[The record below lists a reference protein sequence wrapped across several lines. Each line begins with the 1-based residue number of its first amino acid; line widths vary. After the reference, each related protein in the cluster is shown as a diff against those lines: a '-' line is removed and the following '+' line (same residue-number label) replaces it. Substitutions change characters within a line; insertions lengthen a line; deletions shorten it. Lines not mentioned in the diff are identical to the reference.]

1 MKDYKKLLEYYIA
14 CIEREEINSLTFDL
28 KKDYKKFLTDIF
40 TKEQIFTDKN
50 EQVSLKLDNNNL
62 KDFFGRL
69 TANNHLYYGYPIVIT
84 RKGEISP
91 IFFVELLSTNADQ
104 DSITLIKGSINPEFN
119 HYILKIKGLE
129 PEETNLIREEI
140 DQTETYSTKLK
151 RIQII
156 LDSNSEI
163 LPELSEEKIAIPKN
177 VEFEILNKS
186 IIYYGERTGIT
197 RNLII
202 ELNKLKNMPYA
213 KLMSTPINYILNPEK
228 INNLTDGKIKPIID
242 IFPLNQSQS
251 EAVKNAFLKKITVVT
266 GPPGTGKSQVVLNII
281 ANAIWNNKVILF
293 ASKNNRAVDVV
304 NEKLSQIIPKN
315 LIMRMGNRENRRETK
330 SSLIELLQNK
340 EYLGEIKD
348 IYELQAKLETI
359 NSKIEDIKNRIKE
372 LSQIN
377 TLIDENLKTLSN
389 FSKNLPSDLLELG
402 SFKPLS
408 LDRFALENDVI
419 TITSELS
426 FLNKLIRLIYPSYFR
441 NRNYKI
447 FKNYYDGLSE
457 DYKKY
462 FDKHIQLNDI
472 DIIKSLNWLLCII
485 HISICNEENRILKVK
500 LRNQSSLFEYEV
512 QIKKLENEKVPISRD
527 ILKSVWFGKMLKIEP
542 SDENNVHRYI
552 DTTEKLEKYHQK
564 NVYFS
569 ILSEQI
575 KSFEKIKNFFSAWV
589 VTNLSAKNSFPLHE
603 NLFDILVIDE
613 ASQCDIPSAL
623 PLLFRAKNVII
634 IGDPKQLK
642 NITTLNE
649 NIERKLANSVGVE
662 EFYVDFSY
670 CKNSLY
676 DIFERTIRTVNEPV
690 IFLNEHY
697 RCHKDIISYSNI
709 HFYGEKLNI
718 LTDEAAL
725 FSDEDLFSKG
735 ISWVNVKGKTLYK
748 KSVYNIEEI
757 KEVIKLLK
765 TICNKNKKIS
775 IGIVTLFKEQM
786 DLIFKE
792 IVNEPTLEKMD
803 ITVGTAH
810 KFQGGEKDIIIFS
823 PAISE
828 GVKDK
833 TLNWINSTT
842 QLLNVA
848 VTRAKSSLI
857 IVGDFD
863 KCLNEKGFL
872 KSLAEYYNHIQN
884 KKEITFDSGIE
895 KILFDELR
903 KRKINVIP
911 QYNVTV
917 QNKKQYRLDF
927 ALFVNQKK
935 FDIEIDGAKAHQN
948 KAEYDSL
955 RDTHLHLENWCIR
968 RYPAYNVQNNLE
980 EVVNDISRL
989 C

>member
-28 KKDYKKFLTDIF
+28 KKDYKKFLIDIF
-40 TKEQIFTDKN
+40 TREQIFTDKK
-50 EQVSLKLDNNNL
+50 EQVSLKLDNKTL

-69 TANNHLYYGYPIVIT
+69 TANNHLFYGYPIVIT

-91 IFFVELLSTNADQ
+91 IFFVELLSTNVNQ
-104 DSITLIKGSINPEFN
+104 DSITLIRGSISPEFN
-119 HYILKIKGLE
+119 HYILKVKGFE

-140 DQTETYSTKLK
+140 DQIENFSTKLK

-163 LPELSEEKIAIPKN
+163 LPELSVEKIANPKN
-177 VEFEILNKS
+177 TEFEILNKS
-186 IIYYGERTGIT
+186 IMYYGERTGIT
-197 RNLII
+197 QNLII
-202 ELNKLKNMPYA
+202 ELNKLKNMQSA

-251 EAVKNAFLKKITVVT
+251 EAVRNAFLKKITVVT

-330 SSLIELLQNK
+330 SSLIEMLQNK
-340 EYLGEIKD
+340 ECLGEIKD
-348 IYELQAKLETI
+348 IHELQAKLETI

-377 TLIDENLKTLSN
+377 TLIDENLKTRSN
-389 FSKNLPSDLLELG
+389 FSKNLPSDLLELN
-402 SFKPLS
+402 FQKPPT
-408 LDRFALENDVI
+408 LDRFVLENDI
-419 TITSELS
+419 IIASEPS
-426 FLNKLIRLIYPSYFR
+426 FLGKLIRLIYPSYFR
-441 NRNYKI
+441 NRNFKI
-447 FKNYYDGLSE
+447 FKKYYDDLSE

-462 FDKHIQLNDI
+462 YDKHIQLNDI
-472 DIIKSLNWLLCII
+472 DIIKSLNWLLCIVN
-485 HISICNEENRILKVK
+485 ISICMDENEILKAK
-500 LRNQSSLFEYEV
+500 LRNQSSIFEYAV

-527 ILKSVWFGKMLKIEP
+527 ILKSVWFEKMLKIEP

-564 NVYFS
+564 NIYFS

-642 NITTLNE
+642 NISTLNE

-676 DIFERTIRTVNEPV
+676 DLFERTIRTVNEPV

-735 ISWVNVKGKTLYK
+735 ISWINVKGKTLYA
-748 KSVYNIEEI
+748 KSVYNIEEV
-757 KEVIKLLK
+757 KKVINILK
-765 TICNKNKKIS
+765 NICNKKKNVS
-775 IGIVTLFKEQM
+775 IGVVTLFKAQM
-786 DLIFKE
+786 DKILDE
-792 IVNEPTLEKMD
+792 IKNEPLFEKMD

-810 KFQGGEKDIIIFS
+810 KFQGDEKDIIIFS

-872 KSLAEYYNHIQN
+872 KSLAEYYNKIQN

-911 QYNVTV
+911 QYNVTI

-935 FDIEIDGAKAHQN
+935 FDIEIDGDKAHQN

-955 RDTHLHLENWCIR
+955 RDTHLRLENWCIR

-980 EVVNDISRL
+980 EVVNDISSL

>member
-28 KKDYKKFLTDIF
+28 KKDYKKFLIDIF
-40 TKEQIFTDKN
+40 TREQIFTDKK
-50 EQVSLKLDNNNL
+50 EQVSLKLDNKTL

-69 TANNHLYYGYPIVIT
+69 TANNHLFYGYPIVIT

-91 IFFVELLSTNADQ
+91 IFFVELLSTNVDQ
-104 DSITLIKGSINPEFN
+104 DSITLIRGSISPEFN
-119 HYILKIKGLE
+119 HYILKKKGFE

-140 DQTETYSTKLK
+140 DQIENFSTKLK
-151 RIQII
+151 RFQII

-163 LPELSEEKIAIPKN
+163 LPELSVEKIAIPKN
-177 VEFEILNKS
+177 TEFEILNKS
-186 IIYYGERTGIT
+186 IMYYGERTGIT

-213 KLMSTPINYILNPEK
+213 KLMSTPINYILYPEK
-228 INNLTDGKIKPIID
+228 INNLTNGKIKPIID

-304 NEKLSQIIPKN
+304 NEKLSQIIPMN

-330 SSLIELLQNK
+330 SALIEMLQNK
-340 EYLGEIKD
+340 GCLGEIKD
-348 IYELQAKLETI
+348 IHELQNELESI
-359 NSKIEDIKNRIKE
+359 NSKIEDIKFKIKK
-372 LSQIN
+372 LSEIN
-377 TLIDENLKTLSN
+377 KHIDNNLINITDFSN
-389 FSKNLPSDLLELG
+389 NLPSDLLELD
-402 SFKPLS
+402 SLKPLS
-408 LDRFALENDVI
+408 LDRFALENDII

-426 FLNKLIRLIYPSYFR
+426 FLNKLIRLIYPSYFKS
-441 NRNYKI
+441 RNYKI
-447 FKNYYDGLSE
+447 FKKYYDNLSS
-457 DYKKY
+457 DYKNY
-462 FDKHIQLNDI
+462 FDKHIQLNES
-472 DIIKSLNWLLCII
+472 DIIKSLNWLLFIVQ
-485 HISICNEENRILKVK
+485 ISICRKEIEVLKAK
-500 LRNQSSLFEYEV
+500 LRNYSSVLEFEA
-512 QIKKLENEKVPISRD
+512 QIKKLENKNVPISRD
-527 ILKSVWFGKMLKIEP
+527 ILKSVWFEKLSKIVP
-542 SDENNVHRYI
+542 SDENNVHRYM
-552 DTTEKLEKYHQK
+552 DTTEKLEKYHEK
-564 NVYFS
+564 NIYFS

-575 KSFEKIKNFFSAWV
+575 KSFEKIKFFFSAWV

-676 DIFERTIRTVNEPV
+676 DLFERTIRTVNEPV

-735 ISWVNVKGKTLYK
+735 ISWVNVKGKTLYA
-748 KSVYNIEEI
+748 KSVYNIEEV
-757 KEVIKLLK
+757 KKVINLLK
-765 TICNKNKKIS
+765 NICNRKKNVS
-775 IGIVTLFKEQM
+775 IGVVTLFKAQM
-786 DLIFKE
+786 DKILDE
-792 IVNEPTLEKMD
+792 IKNEPLFEKMD

-810 KFQGGEKDIIIFS
+810 KFQGDEKDIIIFS

-872 KSLAEYYNHIQN
+872 KSLAEYYNQIHN

-895 KILFDELR
+895 KKLFDELR

-911 QYNVTV
+911 QYNVTI

-935 FDIEIDGAKAHQN
+935 FDIEIDGDKAHQN

-955 RDTHLHLENWCIR
+955 RDTHLRLENWCIR